1 MIGLV
6 DYDLWTR
13 SSTSLYIPNLE
24 IMKLA
29 SYYKVEEKTFCQL
42 VSPDETELEP
52 YEQIFFF
59 SESDDIVVPDAFKRA
74 KNVTFGGTAFT
85 KGKYVPFKN
94 EIIDY
99 TIPRTFIY
107 KNFLSEKY
115 KEGIKNKEINSFL
128 DNSYYRMYAGEN
140 KLPFPVVQKK
150 KKIYLYD
157 REFFYPDWKETLM
170 TLSDRS
176 PANIIR
182 VHPITCT
189 TLSQYFDIRNIPK
202 FSRSN
207 EIILDLRIPLS
218 ELPVLFSKYEKK
230 FLADI
235 NWSSN
240 IYLPLGRTRNG
251 KSIYYQDLDYTL
263 NLLYSY
269 WVKGLT
275 LKIKYIPPNVGTYNP
290 IVELSKLIEKWSNL
304 STGAKK
310 RTTLISRIKKGSI
323 EEQQYNDFIAY
334 LPEAKDLFNQTFEE
348 LNGRR
353 FWKV

>member
-1 MIGLV
+1 MPPPLI
-6 DYDLWTR
+6 
-13 SSTSLYIPNLE
+13 
-24 IMKLA
+24 
-29 SYYKVEEKTFCQL
+29 
-42 VSPDETELEP
+42 
-52 YEQIFFF
+52 
-59 SESDDIVVPDAFKRA
+59 
-74 KNVTFGGTAFT
+74 
-85 KGKYVPFKN
+85 
-94 EIIDY
+94 
-99 TIPRTFIY
+99 
-107 KNFLSEKY
+107 
-115 KEGIKNKEINSFL
+115 
-128 DNSYYRMYAGEN
+128 
-140 KLPFPVVQKK
+140 QKK

-157 REFFYPDWKETLM
+157 REFFYPDWKETLL
-170 TLSDRS
+170 TLSDKS

-182 VHPITCT
+182 IHPITCT
-189 TLSQYFDIRNIPK
+189 TLTQYFDIRNIPK
-202 FSRSN
+202 FSRGN
-207 EIILDLRIPLS
+207 EIILDLKIPLS

-251 KSIYYQDLDYTL
+251 KNIYYQDLDYTL

-304 STGAKK
+304 STEAKK

-323 EEQQYNDFIAY
+323 EEEQYNDFIAY

-353 FWKV
+353 FWRV